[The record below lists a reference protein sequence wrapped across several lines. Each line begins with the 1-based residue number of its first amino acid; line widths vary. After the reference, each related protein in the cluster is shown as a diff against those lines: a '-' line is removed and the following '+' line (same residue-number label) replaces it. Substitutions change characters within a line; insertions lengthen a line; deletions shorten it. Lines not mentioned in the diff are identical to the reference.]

1 MVVKYTQMWLIT
13 IIGRTFSSIFP
24 KKRAHFFRKLILV
37 PPNSF
42 LIFVFVIFLFVVFFF
57 LQTQCLLSYLLV
69 LLLPLNFFA
78 HLIYVFFFAPSFHV
92 CEFWAAKSWNKIK
105 RISRWVKGQEEG
117 SERESGEAGV
127 CVFVCG
133 SADKSER
140 KRSYK
145 KFATKENLQK
155 RRIRIRERATLFSFA
170 CHLVCVCVCL
180 LRCVAISLLATCCAQ
195 HLFAK
200 NSRSLF
206 HSLSLS
212 LFWRNSD
219 QCSSDL
225 YVCVWV
231 CSFFVAN
238 FLFSFFANF
247 FLFCLPLFGAF
258 CRRRCRR
265 RRRCCRCCPAAV
277 ASWSVHSV
285 VSFAPRRL
293 VCECKK
299 RWKIA
304 KKSRK
309 KRWNSNKK

>member
-1 MVVKYTQMWLIT
+1 M
-13 IIGRTFSSIFP
+13 SS
-24 KKRAHFFRKLILV
+24 
-37 PPNSF
+37 S
-42 LIFVFVIFLFVVFFF
+42 
-57 LQTQCLLSYLLV
+57 
-69 LLLPLNFFA
+69 
-78 HLIYVFFFAPSFHV
+78 
-92 CEFWAAKSWNKIK
+92 
-105 RISRWVKGQEEG
+105 
-117 SERESGEAGV
+117 
-127 CVFVCG
+127 
-133 SADKSER
+133 
-140 KRSYK
+140 
-145 KFATKENLQK
+145 
-155 RRIRIRERATLFSFA
+155 
-170 CHLVCVCVCL
+170 VCVCVFAS
-180 LRCVAISLLATCCAQ
+180 LRGHFAFGNMLRATFIRKKFAISLPL
-195 HLFAK
+195 
-200 NSRSLF
+200 
-206 HSLSLS
+206 SLSLS

-231 CSFFVAN
+231 CSFLVAN